1 MTTPSNS
8 DPFDPRDVAASFERD
23 GYAIVRDTLDEELLD
38 DLDRFIDYLLE
49 TYDVGPVEFTN
60 ATDGTE
66 PVEHPFW
73 TRIASD
79 DRILDAVEAVLGP
92 NVVHHHSVFF
102 LKPPNSGNR
111 TKWHQDSGYWQT
123 LIEPRDDVA
132 TVWVTPTR
140 TDAENACLRVIPG
153 THSHGV
159 VEHGQ
164 SEGGVVATDEDDT
177 DTADVDLSNV
187 DESRAVDL
195 ELSPGDFSL
204 HHPSIFHASHG
215 NTSDRW
221 RKALAIRYTST
232 DSRMLDP
239 GAAFQSQAFLARGD
253 PAADGQ
259 QYQPWPRYDP
269 ADDDQFAFDGWE
281 EYNERAREMNR
292 KLDSDRLLSGDD
304 GGDWPD
310 LEKRSFQL

>member
-1 MTTPSNS
+1 MAEPTDKAAIDS
-8 DPFDPRDVAASFERD
+8 RDFAESFERG
-23 GYAIVRDTLDEELLD
+23 GYALIRNALD
-38 DLDRFIDYLLE
+38 DGLLAELDRFIEYLPD
-49 TYDVGPVEFTN
+49 TYAVDPVTFSN
-60 ATDGTE
+60 ATGGSE

-73 TRIASD
+73 VRMASD
-79 DRILDAVEAVLGP
+79 ERVLDAVEAVLGP

-102 LKPPNSGNR
+102 LKPPDSGNP

-132 TVWVTPTR
+132 TVWITPSR
-140 TDAENACLRVIPG
+140 VDADNACLRVIPG
-153 THSHGV
+153 THSGGV

-177 DTADVDLSNV
+177 DVADVDLANV

-195 ELSPGDFSL
+195 ELGSGDFSV
-204 HHPSIFHASHG
+204 HHPSIFHGSHG

-232 DSRMLDP
+232 GSRMVDP
-239 GAAFQSQAFLARGD
+239 GAPFQAQAFLARGE
-253 PAADGQ
+253 PASDGQ

-269 ADDDQFAFDGWE
+269 DDGDQFAFEDWE
-281 EYNERAREMNR
+281 AYNQRARAMNE
-292 KLDSDRLLSGDD
+292 KLSSSQLLSGDD
-304 GGDWPD
+304 GEWPSVA
-310 LEKRSFQL
+310 ERSFQLS